1 MFEAMNKFW
10 VNEDRHQEFEE
21 VWKNRDRH
29 LSGVPGFKNFKL
41 LKGSPKEGDE
51 KRRPYISYSLWE
63 SEEEFWA
70 WTKSEAF
77 KKAHQ
82 NRTPEGIIMGP
93 PEFSG
98 YTVIL
103 DEH

>member
-1 MFEAMNKFW
+1 MYEAMNKFW
-10 VNEDRHQEFEE
+10 VNEERHGEFEE
-21 VWKNRDRH
+21 VWTNRDRH
-29 LSGVPGFKNFKL
+29 LKGVPGFKNFKL
-41 LKGSPKEGDE
+41 LKGEPKEG
-51 KRRPYISYSLWE
+51 KRPYISYSLWN

-93 PEFSG
+93 PEFNG
-98 YTVIL
+98 YHVIL
-103 DEH
+103 DES